1 MQLFSFLKKEFV
13 KNVLTL
19 ITGSAISQVVIYL
32 SILVLTRLFSAE
44 FFGIYILFSS
54 VTLILKPI
62 ATLQYE
68 FAVVLPKNDKD
79 AINLFSFSIL
89 ILVIFCLLFLIII
102 LIFKENIARF
112 FNITALSNFIYLL
125 PLSVFLF
132 ASISIFDFWNNRTNM
147 FKNISKGLLV
157 KSSVMSA
164 SQIATG
170 YSALN
175 ALGLIPGMLLGYIFQ
190 LLFLVKISLQSIR
203 NVTKYVSFNRM
214 IILAKQYKDIPIFN
228 TIINLTNNLSNELP
242 VLLITK
248 YFGIANSGIYG
259 LAVKFAKA
267 PIGIFQQSV
276 SQVFFNK
283 ASKVYNN
290 DGDLYA
296 LVLKTAKHLIV
307 LSAFIFIPLLAISF
321 YLDIIFGDDWLNVG
335 LYSRILIPWLFF
347 AFLSNPITPLIII
360 LNKQKT
366 MVVLDFVLLILR
378 FIALFLGY
386 YFYNDII
393 ISLLLFS
400 GVGMLFNILI
410 FIYLL
415 KTAKAKNIAYQ

>member
-32 SILVLTRLFSAE
+32 SILLLTRLFSTE
-44 FFGIYILFSS
+44 IFGIYILFSS

-68 FAVVLPKNDKD
+68 FALVLPKSDKD
-79 AINLFSFSIL
+79 AINLFSFSVL
-89 ILVIFCLLFLIII
+89 ILTVFCLLFLVVI
-102 LIFKENIARF
+102 LFFKDNIARF
-112 FNITALSNFIYLL
+112 FNITDLSNFIYLL

-170 YSALN
+170 YSTLN

-190 LLFLVKISLQSIR
+190 LLFLIKISLQSIR
-203 NVTKYVSFNRM
+203 ELTKYVSFKRM
-214 IILAKQYKDIPIFN
+214 IFLAKHYKDIPIFN

-267 PIGIFQQSV
+267 PVGIFQQSV

-283 ASKVYNN
+283 ASKVYND

-296 LVLKTAKHLIV
+296 LVLKTAKHLLL
-307 LSAFIFIPLLAISF
+307 LSVFIFIPLLAISF
-321 YLDIIFGDDWLNVG
+321 YLDIIFGEDWLNVG

-366 MVVLDFVLLILR
+366 IMVFDSLLLTLR
-378 FIALFLGY
+378 FLALFLGY

-415 KTAKAKNIAYQ
+415 KTAKAKNIAYH